1 MKSAREG
8 AASGSGRQM
17 ASSPSKSR
25 RLRRVMSSAVEGG
38 VGGCFLQG
46 KIVSHDLRVS
56 HVILS
61 TRKGSLVAGENT
73 SDDVCV
79 PSDRVVW
86 TNMKETSVKKDLL
99 KGI

>member
-1 MKSAREG
+1 M
-8 AASGSGRQM
+8 
-17 ASSPSKSR
+17 
-25 RLRRVMSSAVEGG
+25 
-38 VGGCFLQG
+38 
-46 KIVSHDLRVS
+46 SHDLRVS